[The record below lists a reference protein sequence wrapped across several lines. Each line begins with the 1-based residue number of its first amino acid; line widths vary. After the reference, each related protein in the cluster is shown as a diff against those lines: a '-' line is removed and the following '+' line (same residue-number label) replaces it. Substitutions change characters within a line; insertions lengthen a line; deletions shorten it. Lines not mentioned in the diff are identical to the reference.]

1 MTLLRL
7 EYFYWLAGGYLAYT
21 AGAVLRDHD
30 HPKRRGSALFWG
42 LLALIVA
49 AGKALPPVLV
59 GVLVVGLVTLA
70 ATHQVAP
77 ARPGGDA
84 SSHRHA
90 AAARAGN
97 WLLAPTV
104 LIPLIVLTGA
114 AGLDRLRWEGFSLV
128 DPSQVTQVSLGLA
141 TLAGLW
147 LARRVTRAG
156 WREPLAEGS
165 RLLQLLGWSLLLPQ
179 LLAALG
185 GIFGRAGVGDVV
197 AAIVAGGLPVDLPFA
212 AVVAYCSAMTLFT
225 IVMGNAFAAFPVVT
239 LGIGL
244 PFIVNLHGGN
254 PAVMGAL
261 GMLAGYCGTLVT
273 PMAANFNLVPALLL
287 ELTDRN
293 AVIKAQVPMAVA
305 IWIFNVVVMAACV
318 YRF

>member
-7 EYFYWLAGGYLAYT
+7 EYFFWLAGAYLAYT
-21 AGAVLRDHD
+21 AYSVLRERDHA
-30 HPKRRGSALFWG
+30 KRRGSALFWG

-49 AGKALPPVLV
+49 VGKALPPELV
-59 GVLVVGLVTLA
+59 GGLVVVLIILA
-70 ATHQVAP
+70 ATRQVAP
-77 ARPGGDA
+77 ARSAGDA
-84 SSHRHA
+84 ATARQA
-90 AAARAGN
+90 AAERAGN
-97 WLLAPTV
+97 RLLAPTV
-104 LIPLIVLTGA
+104 LIPLIVLAGT
-114 AGLDRLRWEGFSLV
+114 AGLDRLHWGGVRLV
-128 DPSQVTQVSLGLA
+128 DSNQVTQVSLGLA
-141 TLAGLW
+141 TLGGLW
-147 LARRVTRAG
+147 LALRVTRAG
-156 WREPLAEGS
+156 WREPLTEGS

-185 GIFGRAGVGDVV
+185 GIFARAGVGEVV
-197 AAIVAGGLPVDLPFA
+197 AEVVAGGLPVDLPLA
-212 AVVAYCSAMTLFT
+212 AVVAYCAAMTLFT
-225 IVMGNAFAAFPVVT
+225 VVMGNAFAAFPVVT
-239 LGIGL
+239 LGLGL

-254 PAVMGAL
+254 PAIMGAL

-287 ELTDRN
+287 ELPDRN